1 MERGRETLGVG
12 VGANIKIRRMKGNGI
27 YQSPVTKKTLL
38 ISHLIP
44 TYPHNPTDRSHI
56 RKSQK
61 QQREEGRHL
70 AQFVGLKRVDLNPGP
85 SNCKSPQGSSS
96 HHSLSHFRI
105 WAHSRCS
112 ELPTLS
118 GAGELA
124 SLARGKFHHA
134 TLLNLSSPTSHSSI
148 HPIIT
153 TFVLTPL

>member
-12 VGANIKIRRMKGNGI
+12 VGANVKIRRMKGNGI
-27 YQSPVTKKTLL
+27 YPSPVTKKTLL

-70 AQFVGLKRVDLNPGP
+70 AQFVWLKRVDLNPGP
-85 SNCKSPQGSSS
+85 SDCTSPRGSSS

-105 WAHSRCS
+105 WARSRCS
-112 ELPTLS
+112 ELPALS

-124 SLARGKFHHA
+124 SSERGKFHHA
-134 TLLNLSSPTSHSSI
+134 ILLTCPLPHPTAPYI
-148 HPIIT
+148 P
-153 TFVLTPL
+153 

>member
-12 VGANIKIRRMKGNGI
+12 VGANVKIRRMKGNGI
-27 YQSPVTKKTLL
+27 YPSPVTKKTLL

-70 AQFVGLKRVDLNPGP
+70 AQFVWLKRVDLNPG
-85 SNCKSPQGSSS
+85 SSYCTSPRGSSS

-105 WAHSRCS
+105 WARSRCS
-112 ELPTLS
+112 ELPALS

-124 SLARGKFHHA
+124 SSERGKFHHA
-134 TLLNLSSPTSHSSI
+134 TLLTCPLPHPTAPYI
-148 HPIIT
+148 P
-153 TFVLTPL
+153 